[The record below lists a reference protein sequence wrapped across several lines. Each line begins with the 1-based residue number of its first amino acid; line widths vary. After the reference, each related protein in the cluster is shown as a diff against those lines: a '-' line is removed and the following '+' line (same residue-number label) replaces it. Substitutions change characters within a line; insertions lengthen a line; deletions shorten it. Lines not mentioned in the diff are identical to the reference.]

1 MLKLWSQTDYPPEL
15 TSALHAQPHSSRDSK
30 PDSARFNVFQRLVR
44 QWEDLHPYNGAQIL
58 KIRGTVDLDRCRRA
72 WLEALDFLNLGV
84 VSITQSSYHHRCL
97 NGEAMYHGVVL
108 CPEGTRLDDWIS
120 SDLNRPFDPDGGVP
134 FRPFIIQENGH
145 FWMGL
150 CYQHWVADS
159 ASIRMLIHE
168 WFARQY
174 DPSRASRRPIRFYAG
189 GYLSLFGPRS
199 GGCPPTE
206 VLLSTLRW
214 HSQFKKARRIEDREK
229 FQDMSL
235 RFSVL
240 SAPRGLIEP
249 LRRAARRLGV
259 TVNDLFLAAIA
270 QVCDQCVP
278 AERRFRRRELA
289 IGSIVD
295 LRPSAD
301 QPLNDVF
308 DLLLGFTSICCKT
321 SHLNHWPGLIESVA
335 KQTRQQKRGGL
346 PLASCLRMAY
356 GLVVGKYFSR
366 EKVIEFYRKR
376 VPLAGANSNVNLNR
390 CWAAKYAGN
399 PVLDYIRVAPTGPM
413 TPLVFA
419 TTTLGSQ
426 LSIGLTYR
434 SAIIPPAQAEII
446 GQKFLARLTE
456 IAHCTAPKPPTT
468 II

>member
-1 MLKLWSQTDYPPEL
+1 MPQSQGSFFRLEMLKLWSETDYPAEL
-15 TSALHAQPHSSRDSK
+15 TAARHAR
-30 PDSARFNVFQRLVR
+30 PDSIPDRARLNVFQRLVR
-44 QWEDLHPYNGAQIL
+44 QWENIHPYNGAQIL
-58 KIRGTVDLDRCRRA
+58 KIRGTVDLTLCRKA
-72 WLEALDFLNLGV
+72 WLDALDFLNLGV
-84 VSITQSSYHHRCL
+84 VSISQGSYHHRCL

-108 CPEGTRLDDWIS
+108 CPEGTQLDNWIS
-120 SDLNRPFDPDGGVP
+120 DELNRPFDPAGGVP
-134 FRPFIIQENGH
+134 FRPFVIQEHGH
-145 FWMGL
+145 FWLGL

-168 WFARQY
+168 WFVRQY
-174 DPSRASRRPIRFYAG
+174 DPGRASRRPVRFHAG
-189 GYLSLFGPRS
+189 GYLSLFGPHR

-206 VLLSTLRW
+206 VLLSTMRW

-235 RFSVL
+235 RFARL
-240 SAPRGLIEP
+240 TAPVGLIDP

-270 QVCDQCVP
+270 QTCDQRVP
-278 AERRFRRRELA
+278 ALRRFRRQELA

-295 LRPSAD
+295 LRPRAG
-301 QPLNDVF
+301 QPLSDVF
-308 DLLLGFTSICCKT
+308 DLLLGFTSICCK
-321 SHLNHWPGLIESVA
+321 SNQLDHWPRLIESVA

-346 PLASCLRMAY
+346 SLASCIRMGD
-356 GLVVGKYFSR
+356 GLVVGKYLSR

-376 VPLAGANSNVNLNR
+376 VPLAGASSNVNLNR
-390 CWAAKYAGN
+390 CWASKYASG

-419 TTTLGSQ
+419 TTTLGNH

-434 SAIIPPAQAEII
+434 SAIIPPSQAAILGHEFISRL
-446 GQKFLARLTE
+446 QQLA
-456 IAHCTAPKPPTT
+456 HAP
-468 II
+468 I

>member
-1 MLKLWSQTDYPPEL
+1 MLKVWSETDYPAEL
-15 TSALHAQPHSSRDSK
+15 TASRRAKIDST
-30 PDSARFNVFQRLVR
+30 PDRAKLNVFQRLVR
-44 QWEDLHPYNGAQIL
+44 QWEHIHPYNGAQIL
-58 KIRGTVDLDRCRRA
+58 KIRGTADLQDCQKA
-72 WLEALDFLNLGV
+72 WLDALDFLNLGV
-84 VSITQSSYHHRCL
+84 VSISQDAYHHRCL

-108 CPEGTRLDDWIS
+108 CPEGTKLDNWIS
-120 SDLNRPFDPDGGVP
+120 DQLNRPFDPAGGVP
-134 FRPFIIQENGH
+134 FRPFVIQEDGH

-159 ASIRMLIHE
+159 ASIRILIHE
-168 WFARQY
+168 WFVRQY
-174 DPSRASRRPIRFYAG
+174 DPSRASHRPVRFHAG
-189 GYLSLFGPRS
+189 GYLSLFGPQR

-235 RFSVL
+235 RFARL
-240 SAPRGLIEP
+240 NAPDGLIDP

-278 AERRFRRRELA
+278 AERRLRRRELA

-295 LRPSAD
+295 LRPSAG

-308 DLLLGFTSICCKT
+308 DLLLGFTSICCRT
-321 SHLNHWPGLIESVA
+321 GHLEHWPELIQTVA
-335 KQTRQQKRGGL
+335 NQTRQQKRGGL

-376 VPLAGANSNVNLNR
+376 VPLAGASSNVNLNR
-390 CWAAKYAGN
+390 CWAGKYADC

-419 TTTLGSQ
+419 TTTLGDH

-434 SAIIPPAQAEII
+434 SAIIPPAQAAII
-446 GQKFLARLTE
+446 GQKFIARLRE
-456 IAHCTAPKPPTT
+456 IAQLPV
-468 II
+468 